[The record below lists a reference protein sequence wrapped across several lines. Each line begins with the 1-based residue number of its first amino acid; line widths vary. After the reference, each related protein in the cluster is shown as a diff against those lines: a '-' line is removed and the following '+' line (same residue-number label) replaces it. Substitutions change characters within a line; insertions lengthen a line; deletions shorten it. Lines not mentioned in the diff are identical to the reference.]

1 MAPAKSRY
9 VALLRAVNVG
19 GHSVVKMAPL
29 RAVFESCGLTD
40 VASYIQTGNILF
52 TTNEADPARLAR
64 RLETKIASA
73 LGSATVVFV
82 LSPAQLRAAAA
93 RNPFDPERLDKDQL
107 CHLMFLSGEPDSAHR
122 AALMAR
128 QGSEYRFH
136 ISGKVLYYAYP
147 RRVAGRRRTINFEGV
162 LGVTGTARS
171 WKVVNKLIEL
181 AGSSR
186 QRDATA

>member
-19 GHSVVKMAPL
+19 GHTVLKMAPL
-29 RAVFESCGLTD
+29 RALFESCGLTD

-52 TTNEADPARLAR
+52 TANKADPERLAR
-64 RLETKIASA
+64 RLEKKIASA
-73 LGSATVVFV
+73 FGSATAVFI
-82 LSPAQLRAAAA
+82 LSPAQLKGAVA
-93 RNPFDPERLDKDQL
+93 RNPFDPERRDKEQL
-107 CHLMFLSGEPDSAHR
+107 CHLMFLSREPDSAHR

-136 ISGKVLYYAYP
+136 ISGRVLYYAYP
-147 RRVAGRRRTINFEGV
+147 RRVVGHRRTINFEGV

-171 WKVVNKLIEL
+171 WKVVRKLIEL
-181 AGSSR
+181 TGPAGPR
-186 QRDATA
+186 ETAR